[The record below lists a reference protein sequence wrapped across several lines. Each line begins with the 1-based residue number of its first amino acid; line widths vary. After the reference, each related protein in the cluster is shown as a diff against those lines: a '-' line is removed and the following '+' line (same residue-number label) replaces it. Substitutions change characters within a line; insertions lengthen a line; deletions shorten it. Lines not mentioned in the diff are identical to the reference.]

1 MAVNQ
6 VGISIR
12 ADDNTGPGFS
22 AAIARTAAFKAAM
35 DALGMQGQQAG
46 QGVADAAAAAD
57 KMAQNA
63 AGAAGAVGFLK
74 RDFQLFGGALGNV
87 PIIGTVTGF
96 HLIADA
102 ALEVVGTLGPAAIA
116 FGAFAVAA
124 VPAVQSIYEQ
134 MKNVWTVSSA
144 TGQALYPLSGGF
156 AKVAAAVRPQV
167 YQLFGDAL
175 LILGRR
181 TGTFSQLA
189 TSAGTALDQLGA
201 RFTFAI
207 THGSGF
213 SGMLAHAGQDLAGWG
228 NLVGNIGGIL
238 GTLMKQ
244 VPGYAEYLLSFA
256 DGLTRIAEVAT
267 SVAAPVIH
275 FGMVAH
281 GALLYAGLGG
291 TLAAKAISGS
301 LGFISSMAEKASF
314 KAVAMGGA
322 FEGAAGRLMGF
333 SEAAGTAAGLP
344 WGWISVA
351 AIAVG
356 VLAYQLLT
364 AKDATQKW
372 VASLESM
379 VNGAAAASGLT
390 TILNAQAQVVPKLA
404 QANRQLATAQASV
417 GHHVAATAAALAAA
431 RYDTAAAQ
439 QNVSDLTG
447 AYKTF
452 GDQAALYQY
461 RVGHLAAI
469 FGSVSGAMGL
479 LTASGIKMNEM
490 LNKGDWP
497 LILQQ
502 VTAVS
507 LAYQAMG
514 QRAGILGSD
523 LNALSIAGSQQMSA
537 MTKLNQ
543 AWDTVIGTV
552 SGGQS
557 GFITFEQGLQSMAT
571 SAKAAGASMTGLNA
585 PSLALRSAWQSSYS
599 NGAKLIDALRMM
611 SSMSPGGFPAITG
624 AVKDVL
630 AQLMPLGKQSQAT
643 RAELVAMAQEVKP
656 GITNFRQLAHWIG
669 HTHNAGRALNA
680 ILAKDGL
687 NLQNL
692 AADAQKAASMI
703 QNSVT
708 SQFNAAKMAA
718 NGTDTAI
725 SKLATAIGKGGA
737 TAAQI
742 HGDQVQLYNDLRKD
756 GMAAQQA
763 ADLVSTLS
771 GRLFKIPKQV
781 HTTITVNGLAWALQG
796 TQQLTSNITWL
807 SAHGG
812 FSSSSGGS
820 GGGSHGG
827 GGHPGP
833 KSTPLGHKAGSL
845 AAPGGVRVPQ
855 ASSAQGAKATAA
867 AQSQAAPQVHLHVHP
882 GGTAVDQMMLTWLRE
897 TIRVH
902 GGTGP
907 DSVQRALGR
916 AA

>member
-57 KMAQNA
+57 TMAKNA

-87 PIIGTVTGF
+87 PIIGTVTGL
-96 HLIADA
+96 HLVADA

-301 LGFISSMAEKASF
+301 LGFISSAAGNV
-314 KAVAMGGA
+314 ADRLVAMGGR
-322 FEGAAGRLMGF
+322 FKTAGVALGGF
-333 SEAAGTAAGLP
+333 SEAAGSAAGLP

-356 VLAYQLLT
+356 YLAYRLIT
-364 AKDATQKW
+364 AKDATQQW

-379 VNGAAAASGLT
+379 VNGAAAANGLT
-390 TILNAQAQVVPKLA
+390 AMMSAQVQVAGRLTDAHRQLA
-404 QANRQLATAQASV
+404 QAETQVARANKQGVYSYNLMDNPIAQATTRV
-417 GHHVAATAAALAAA
+417 
-431 RYDTAAAQ
+431 
-439 QNVSDLTG
+439 NELTG
-447 AYKTF
+447 AQKVLA
-452 GDQAALYQY
+452 DQATLYGY
-461 RVGHLAAI
+461 RVGKLAAM
-469 FGSVSGAMGL
+469 FGGTSAAMGL

-490 LNKGDWP
+490 LNKADWP
-497 LILQQ
+497 QILMQ
-502 VTAVS
+502 VQAVS

-523 LNALSIAGSQQMSA
+523 LNALSIAGSQQVSA

-543 AWDTVIGTV
+543 AWDTVIGTL

-571 SAKAAGASMTGLNA
+571 AAKAAGASMTGLNA

-643 RAELVAMAQEVKP
+643 RAELVALAQQVRP
-656 GITNFRQLAHWIG
+656 GITNFRELAHWIG

-692 AADAQKAASMI
+692 AADAAKAATTM
-703 QNSVT
+703 QGQVT
-708 SQFNAAKMAA
+708 STFSQAKLAAA
-718 NGTDTAI
+718 GVDTAI
-725 SKLATAIGKGGA
+725 SNLATAMYKTHA
-737 TAAQI
+737 PASVVHADMVT
-742 HGDQVQLYNDLRKD
+742 LYNDLRRA
-756 GMAAQQA
+756 GYSAQQA
-763 ADLVSTLS
+763 ADEVSTMT
-771 GRLFKIPKQV
+771 GRLFKIPRNV
-781 HTTITVNGLAWALQG
+781 STTITVNGLAWALQG

-833 KSTPLGHKAGSL
+833 KSAPLGHKAGSL

-855 ASSAQGAKATAA
+855 ASSAQGAKAAPA